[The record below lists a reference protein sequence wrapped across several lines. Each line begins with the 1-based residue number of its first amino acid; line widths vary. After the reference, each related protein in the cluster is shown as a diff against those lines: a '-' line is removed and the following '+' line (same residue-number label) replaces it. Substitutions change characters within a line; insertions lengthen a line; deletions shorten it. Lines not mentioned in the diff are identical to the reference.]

1 MNNDLG
7 KKMMIRFKKS
17 KDFGRT
23 IMKLQLEG
31 FNTIETYT
39 ANRRYLKVL
48 KDGKEILYIVYED
61 MRDFE
66 GIDPSMYTYKQQ
78 VLAYY
83 Y

>member
-1 MNNDLG
+1 MNNDIG

-31 FNTIETYT
+31 YNTIETYA

-61 MRDFE
+61 IRYFKDL
-66 GIDPSMYTYKQQ
+66 DPSNYEYKQQ

>member
-31 FNTIETYT
+31 FYTIETYA
-39 ANRRYLKVL
+39 ANRRHLKVL
-48 KDGKEILYIVYED
+48 KDGKEILYMVYED
-61 MRDFE
+61 IRDFE
-66 GIDPSMYTYKQQ
+66 DIDPNMYTYKQQ